1 MTAIMSPCGN
11 YRFRLERDCSLPF
24 PGSKVIAYFG
34 VNPSTADAVIDD
46 QTVKKWR
53 GFTIRNQ
60 GHRFI
65 VGNVFS
71 YRSKDVEDLQTAPL
85 MYEDEHWNHIR
96 GIIADADLLVP
107 CWGSRNKLPP
117 RAVERLGVFLELL
130 LESGKPVFHLGLTKT
145 GDPSHPLLL
154 GYDTPFTPW
163 PRPAKALPPEHQV
176 EVDARGLHCPI
187 PLLHT
192 KQALNRMSPGEIVK
206 VVATDAGTRR
216 DFAAHCTIAGH
227 TIKHSREQAGELT
240 YWIERGQL

>member
-1 MTAIMSPCGN
+1 MTAIMSPCGK

-34 VNPSTADAVIDD
+34 VNPSTADAVEDD
-46 QTVKKWR
+46 ATVRKWR

-71 YRSKDVEDLQTAPL
+71 YRSKNVADLQTAPL
-85 MYEDEHWNHIR
+85 TYEEEHWNHIR

-117 RAVERLGVFLELL
+117 RAVARLGEFLDLL
-130 LESGKPVFHLGLTKT
+130 LKSGKPVFHLGLTKT
-145 GDPSHPLLL
+145 GDPAHPLLL
-154 GYDTPFTPW
+154 SYDTPFTPW
-163 PRPAKALPPEHQV
+163 PLADADVPPVHQV
-176 EVDARGLHCPI
+176 EVDARGLRCPI
-187 PLLHT
+187 PLLHA
-192 KQALNRMSPGEIVK
+192 KQALNRMSPGEVVK

-216 DFAAHCTIAGH
+216 DFATHCTIAGH
-227 TIKHSREQAGELT
+227 IIKHSIEQDGLLT
-240 YWIERGQL
+240 YWIERGKV